1 MLDRVFVI
9 HLPHAERRVA
19 MDAELS
25 RMGLQA
31 EYVHASPPSRD
42 FTMSNMRRNAR
53 DEFGIASSHI
63 KAIARADGD
72 ALILEDDVRFLCD
85 RKRLDEVVGELPTS
99 WDVCYF
105 GGHPRGPTQR
115 ATKSLVKV
123 STFSFAEAYLISH
136 KAQAA
141 FLDFWLDRAGKPD
154 AMIDLVLG
162 EFAARNNGYCAYPLL
177 TEQAA
182 VVSHVSGK
190 VDAKSHLLVK
200 GWANHLC

>member
-1 MLDRVFVI
+1 
-9 HLPHAERRVA
+9 
-19 MDAELS
+19 MDAELE

-31 EYVHASPPSRD
+31 EYVHASPPDRS
-42 FTMSNMRRNAR
+42 FTMSNMRRNSR
-53 DEFGIASSHI
+53 VEFGIACSHL
-63 KAIARADGD
+63 KAILRAQGD

-85 RKRLDEVVGELPTS
+85 RARFDEVVAGLPAS

-115 ATKSLVKV
+115 VTKSLVKV
-123 STFSFAEAYLISH
+123 STFSFAEAYLISR
-136 KAQAA
+136 KAQGA
-141 FLDFWLDRAGKPD
+141 FVDFWLDRAGKPD

-177 TEQAA
+177 TEQRQ

-190 VDAKSHLLVK
+190 IDAKSHLIEK
-200 GWANHLC
+200 GWKAHG

>member
-1 MLDRVFVI
+1 
-9 HLPHAERRVA
+9 

-31 EYVHASPPSRD
+31 EYVYASPPSRD

-53 DEFGIASSHI
+53 VEFGIALSHV
-63 KAIARADGD
+63 KAILHADGD

-85 RKRLDEVVGELPTS
+85 RKRLDEVVSELPTS

-105 GGHPRGPTQR
+105 GGHPRGPTKR

-123 STFSFAEAYLISH
+123 STFSFAEAYLISR

>member
-1 MLDRVFVI
+1 
-9 HLPHAERRVA
+9 

-31 EYVHASPPSRD
+31 EYVHASPPDRS
-42 FTMSNMRRNAR
+42 FTMSNMRRNSR
-53 DEFGIASSHI
+53 VEFGIACSHV
-63 KAIARADGD
+63 KAILTAFADGVES

-85 RKRLDEVVGELPTS
+85 RKRLNEVVGELPTS

-105 GGHPRGPTQR
+105 GGHPRGPTTR
-115 ATKSLVKV
+115 ATVSLVKV
-123 STFSFAEAYLISH
+123 STFSFAEAYLLSR
-136 KAQAA
+136 KAIMPLMAY
-141 FLDFWLDRAGKPD
+141 WLDRAGKPD

-177 TEQAA
+177 TEQRQ

-190 VDAKSHLLVK
+190 VDQKAHLLTK
-200 GWANHLC
+200 GWANHGC